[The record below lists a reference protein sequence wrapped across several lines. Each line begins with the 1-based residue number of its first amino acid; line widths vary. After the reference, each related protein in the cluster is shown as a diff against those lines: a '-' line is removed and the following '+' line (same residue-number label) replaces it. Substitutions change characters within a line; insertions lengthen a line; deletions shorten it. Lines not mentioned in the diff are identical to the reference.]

1 MAHFFFFPEMGSQF
15 DVGVYLFQ
23 VTRPVQSLGVQEEL
37 LLVSLV
43 LEVVVLI
50 ALARVLLEMYP
61 FSPHQDLNFS
71 LLMLCKSD
79 QCSKALCWWCN
90 LHLTLWPVTV
100 ACCQYAG
107 TYGWWATVSGQVQD
121 ISGPTL
127 TDWSDLLDFT
137 LDVSWRS
144 HVCPHQNLAPLA
156 PQDQHNPETLCHL
169 LCCGCFCHSCSCDVQ
184 G

>member
-1 MAHFFFFPEMGSQF
+1 MIFFFPEMGSQF

-71 LLMLCKSD
+71 LLKLCKSD
-79 QCSKALCWWCN
+79 QCSKAL
-90 LHLTLWPVTV
+90 H
-100 ACCQYAG
+100 
-107 TYGWWATVSGQVQD
+107 
-121 ISGPTL
+121 
-127 TDWSDLLDFT
+127 
-137 LDVSWRS
+137 
-144 HVCPHQNLAPLA
+144 
-156 PQDQHNPETLCHL
+156 
-169 LCCGCFCHSCSCDVQ
+169 
-184 G
+184 